1 MKIQLGTDFLRLLL
15 FVLGIGVLLELLFN
29 PGALF
34 TLLFAVVLIYI
45 GVKQRP
51 KVSAKILIV
60 FGVFLVTM
68 MFLHTVAFKFSV
80 IAFIA
85 YSVYKYQKMRKQPHM
100 VQIKAV
106 IPSTEQH
113 MNRKEPYIKN
123 ILIGNQR
130 IVNEVYE
137 IDNINIHC
145 GIGDTIIDLGM
156 TMLPL
161 EETVIVIRG
170 LVGNIQLLIPYDV
183 DISIHH
189 SVLLGKLK
197 VFGNEEECLNK
208 NVIYYSESYGQA
220 SRRIKILTSTVVGDL
235 EVRNV

>member
-1 MKIQLGTDFLRLLL
+1 MKIQMGTDFLRLLL
-15 FVLGIGVLLELLFN
+15 FIMGIGVMLELLFN

-34 TLLFAVVLIYI
+34 TLLFATVLIYF

-51 KVSAKILIV
+51 KVSSKILII
-60 FGVFLVTM
+60 FGVFLLAM
-68 MFLHTVAFKFSV
+68 IFLQSAAFKFSV
-80 IAFIA
+80 IAILV
-85 YSVYKYQKMRKQPHM
+85 YSIYKYQKMKKKPHE
-100 VQIKAV
+100 VQLKTV
-106 IPSTEQH
+106 IPSTEEYI
-113 MNRKEPYIKN
+113 NRKEPYIKN
-123 ILIGNQR
+123 VLIGNQR

-145 GIGDTIIDLGM
+145 GIGDTIINLGM

-170 LVGNIQLLIPYDV
+170 WVGNIQLLVPYDV

-197 VFGNEEECLNK
+197 VFGTEEECLNK
-208 NVIYYSESYGQA
+208 TVIYYSENYGQA
-220 SRRIKILTSTVVGDL
+220 SRRIKILTSTMVGDL